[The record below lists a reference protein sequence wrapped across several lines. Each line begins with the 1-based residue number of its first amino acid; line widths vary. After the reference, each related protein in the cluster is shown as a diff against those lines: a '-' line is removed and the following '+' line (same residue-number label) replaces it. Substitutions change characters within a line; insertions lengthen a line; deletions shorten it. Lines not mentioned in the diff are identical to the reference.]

1 VVGAG
6 GAAAS
11 RQFGSMRKVSLAQ
24 GEKVP
29 IDDSRIAEFAPFAPG
44 AYKLHV
50 YLYSRYSTEPNQ
62 PVQELVQD
70 FSIVP

>member
-1 VVGAG
+1 
-6 GAAAS
+6 
-11 RQFGSMRKVSLAQ
+11 
-24 GEKVP
+24 VP
-29 IDDSRIAEFAPFAPG
+29 MDDKIIPFEPLAPG

-50 YLYSRYSTEPNQ
+50 YLFSRYSTESNR

>member
-1 VVGAG
+1 VVNG
-6 GAAAS
+6 GAMFT
-11 RQFGSMRKVSLAQ
+11 RVREGSLAP

-29 IDDSRIAEFAPFAPG
+29 YDDKIIPFEPLAPG
-44 AYKLHV
+44 DYRLHV
-50 YLYSRYSTEPNQ
+50 YLFSRYSTEANR